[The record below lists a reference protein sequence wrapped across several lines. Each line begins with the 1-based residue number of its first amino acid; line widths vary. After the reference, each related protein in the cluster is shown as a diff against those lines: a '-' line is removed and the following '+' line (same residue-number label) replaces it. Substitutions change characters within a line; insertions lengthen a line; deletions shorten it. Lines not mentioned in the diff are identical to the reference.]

1 MTFHH
6 ALVQAAQR
14 RHLADELR
22 NIADAETRLNRLSE
36 VAIDTGG
43 SIIDPAK
50 QGRAGPVYAEITLLG
65 LYHIGETM
73 EEAIAE
79 WIKVAQ
85 RCAPINVT

>member
-6 ALVQAAQR
+6 ALAQAAQR

-22 NIADAETRLNRLSE
+22 SIVDGNARFDRLTE

-43 SIIDPAK
+43 SIIDPTK
-50 QGRAGPVYAEITLLG
+50 QGRAGPVYAEISLLG

-79 WIKVAQ
+79 WIKAAQ
-85 RCAPINVT
+85 RCAPITTA